1 MKRREFIAGAG
12 AVATCSSFWP
22 LVARAQQP
30 AKMKRIAIVHPNID
44 LSDLSITSEHLGYR
58 TLFEEL
64 RRRGYSEGRNLVV
77 ERYSAAGQTDRY
89 ADLARD
95 VVRTNPDLILAI
107 ANPLVLSFKEA
118 TTKIP
123 LVAVAG
129 NMVAS
134 GIVPSLARP
143 GGNITGISTDVGGN
157 DIWGKRLGL
166 LLEATPKSSNAR
178 FLTLRSSWERV
189 QGEAVRK
196 EARQLGISLE
206 GALLDGAIDEPQIR
220 NVFTAMKQD
229 RVDALMVIDDAGL
242 FPHRQLIVELA
253 AKDRIPTIYAHRLFV
268 EPGGLMTYSFD
279 LAEMYRHVAEQIDR
293 ILKGENP
300 GDIPVFQAARYEFI
314 VNLKT
319 AKALGLELPAAL
331 VARADEVIE

>member
-1 MKRREFIAGAG
+1 MKRREFIAGLGG
-12 AVATCSSFWP
+12 AAASASLWP
-22 LVARAQQP
+22 LVVRAQQP

-44 LSDLSITSEHLGYR
+44 VGDLSITSEHLGYQ

-77 ERYSAAGQTDRY
+77 ERYSAAGQAGRY

-134 GIVPSLARP
+134 GIVPSLAQP
-143 GGNITGISTDVGGN
+143 NGNITGISTDVGGN
-157 DIWGKRLGL
+157 DIWGKRLAL

-206 GALLDGAIDEPQIR
+206 GALLDGAIDEAQIR
-220 NVFTAMKQD
+220 RVFTAMEQD

-253 AKDRIPTIYAHRLFV
+253 SKGRIPAIYAHRIFV

-279 LAEMYRHVAEQIDR
+279 LAEMYRHAAEQIDR
-293 ILKGENP
+293 ILRGEKP
-300 GDIPVFQAARYEFI
+300 GDIPVFQAARYELI

-319 AKALGLELPAAL
+319 AKALGLELPTAL

>member
-1 MKRREFIAGAG
+1 MKRREFIAALGGA
-12 AVATCSSFWP
+12 AASTSLWP
-22 LVARAQQP
+22 LAARAQQP

-44 LSDLSITSEHLGYR
+44 VSDLSITSEHLGYR

-64 RRRGYSEGRNLVV
+64 RRRGYSEGRNFVV
-77 ERYSAAGQTDRY
+77 ERYSAGGQTDRY

-95 VVRTNPDLILAI
+95 VVRTNPDLILPI

-157 DIWGKRLGL
+157 DIWGKRLAL

-178 FLTLRSSWERV
+178 FLTLRSYWERV
-189 QGEAVRK
+189 QGKAVRQ
-196 EARQLGISLE
+196 EATQLGISLD
-206 GALLDGAIDEPQIR
+206 GALLDGTIDESQIR
-220 NVFTAMKQD
+220 RVFNAMEQD
-229 RVDALMVIDDAGL
+229 RVDALMVLDDVGL

-253 AKDRIPTIYAHRLFV
+253 AKSRIPTIYAHRIFV

-279 LAEMYRHVAEQIDR
+279 LAEMYRHAAGQIDR
-293 ILKGENP
+293 ILRGENS
-300 GDIPVFQAARYEFI
+300 GDIPVFQATRYEFI

>member
-1 MKRREFIAGAG
+1 MSIWVTGRCSRNCAAAATARE
-12 AVATCSSFWP
+12 
-22 LVARAQQP
+22 
-30 AKMKRIAIVHPNID
+30 AISWWNDTPP
-44 LSDLSITSEHLGYR
+44 
-58 TLFEEL
+58 
-64 RRRGYSEGRNLVV
+64 
-77 ERYSAAGQTDRY
+77 AGQTDRY

-95 VVRTNPDLILAI
+95 VIGTNPDLILAI
-107 ANPLVLSFKEA
+107 ANPLVLSFKET

-129 NMVAS
+129 NMLGS

-166 LLEATPKSSNAR
+166 LLEAAPKSSNAR
-178 FLTLRSSWERV
+178 FLTLRSSWEKV
-189 QGEAVRK
+189 QGEPVRK

-206 GALLDGAIDEPQIR
+206 GALLEGTIDETQIR
-220 NVFTAMKQD
+220 RVFAAMEQD

-253 AKDRIPTIYAHRLFV
+253 SKGRIPTIYAHRIFV
-268 EPGGLMTYSFD
+268 GPGGLMTYSFD
-279 LAEMYRHVAEQIDR
+279 LAEMYRHAAEQIDR
-293 ILKGENP
+293 ILKGEKP
-300 GDIPVFQAARYEFI
+300 GDIPVFQAARYELI

>member
-1 MKRREFIAGAG
+1 MKRREFIAGLGG
-12 AVATCSSFWP
+12 AAASVSLWP
-22 LVARAQQP
+22 LAARAQQA

-44 LSDLSITSEHLGYR
+44 LGDLSITSEHLGYR

-64 RRRGYSEGRNLVV
+64 RRRGYNEGRNLVV
-77 ERYSAAGQTDRY
+77 ERYSAAGQTGRY

-95 VVRTNPDLILAI
+95 VVSTNPDLILAI

-134 GIVPSLARP
+134 GIVPSLAQP

-157 DIWGKRLGL
+157 DIWGKRLAL
-166 LLEATPKSSNAR
+166 LLEATPKSLNAR

-206 GALLDGAIDEPQIR
+206 GALLDGTIDEAQIR
-220 NVFTAMKQD
+220 RVFAAMEQD

-253 AKDRIPTIYAHRLFV
+253 SKGRIPAIYAHRIFV

-279 LAEMYRHVAEQIDR
+279 LAEMYHHAAEQIDR
-293 ILKGENP
+293 IFKGEKP
-300 GDIPVFQAARYEFI
+300 GEIPVFQAGRYELT

-319 AKALGLELPAAL
+319 AKALGLEISPTLL
-331 VARADEVIE
+331 ARADEVIE

>member
-1 MKRREFIAGAG
+1 VKRREFIAGLGG
-12 AVATCSSFWP
+12 AATSASLWP

-44 LSDLSITSEHLGYR
+44 VSDLSITSEHLGYR

-77 ERYSAAGQTDRY
+77 ERYSAAGQTGRY

-134 GIVPSLARP
+134 GIVPSLAQP
-143 GGNITGISTDVGGN
+143 DGNITGISTDVGGN
-157 DIWGKRLGL
+157 DIWGKRLAL

-206 GALLDGAIDEPQIR
+206 GALLDGAIDEAQIR
-220 NVFTAMKQD
+220 RVFTAMEQD

-253 AKDRIPTIYAHRLFV
+253 SKGRIPAIYAHRIFV

-279 LAEMYRHVAEQIDR
+279 LAEMYRHAAEQIDR
-293 ILKGENP
+293 ILRGEKP
-300 GDIPVFQAARYEFI
+300 GDIPVFQAARYELI

-319 AKALGLELPAAL
+319 AKALGLELPTAL

>member
-1 MKRREFIAGAG
+1 MKRREFIAGLAG
-12 AVATCSSFWP
+12 TATWS
-22 LVARAQQP
+22 LTVRAQQP

-44 LSDLSITSEHLGYR
+44 VSDLSITSEHLGYR

-64 RRRGYSEGRNLVV
+64 RRRDYGEGRNLVV
-77 ERYSAAGQTDRY
+77 ERYSAAGQADRY

-107 ANPLVLSFKEA
+107 ANPLVLSFKDA
-118 TTKIP
+118 TTRIP

-134 GIVPSLARP
+134 GIVPSLAQP
-143 GGNITGISTDVGGN
+143 GGNITGISTDIGGN

-206 GALLDGAIDEPQIR
+206 GALLDGTIDEAQIR
-220 NVFTAMKQD
+220 RVFTAMEQD

-253 AKDRIPTIYAHRLFV
+253 SKGRIPTIYAHRIFV

-279 LAEMYRHVAEQIDR
+279 LAEMYRHAAEQIDR
-293 ILKGENP
+293 ILKGEKP
-300 GDIPVFQAARYEFI
+300 GDIPVFQAARYELI

-319 AKALGLELPAAL
+319 AKALGLELPTAL

>member
-1 MKRREFIAGAG
+1 MKRREFIAVLGGA
-12 AVATCSSFWP
+12 AALP

-44 LSDLSITSEHLGYR
+44 VSDLSITSEHLGYR

-77 ERYSAAGQTDRY
+77 ERYSAGGQTDRY

-95 VVRTNPDLILAI
+95 VVRTNPDLILPI
-107 ANPLVLSFKEA
+107 ANPLVQSFKEA
-118 TTKIP
+118 TTTIP

-129 NMVAS
+129 NVVAS
-134 GIVPSLARP
+134 GFVPSLARP
-143 GGNITGISTDVGGN
+143 GGNITGISTDVGGL

-178 FLTLRSSWERV
+178 FLTLRSYWERL

-196 EARQLGISLE
+196 EATQLGISMDGE
-206 GALLDGAIDEPQIR
+206 LLDGTIDESQIR
-220 NVFTAMKQD
+220 RVFTAMEQD
-229 RVDALMVIDDAGL
+229 RVDALMVLDDAGL

-253 AKDRIPTIYAHRLFV
+253 AKSRIPTIYAHRIFV

-279 LAEMYRHVAEQIDR
+279 LAEMYRHVAEQIDK
-293 ILKGENP
+293 ILRGEKP
-300 GDIPVFQAARYEFI
+300 GDIPVFQATRYEFI

>member
-1 MKRREFIAGAG
+1 MKRREFIVVLGGA
-12 AVATCSSFWP
+12 AASP

-44 LSDLSITSEHLGYR
+44 LSDLNITSEHLGYR

-64 RRRGYSEGRNLVV
+64 RRRGYSEGRNLAV

-95 VVRTNPDLILAI
+95 VISTNPDLILAI
-107 ANPLVLSFKEA
+107 ANPLVLGFKQA

-134 GIVPSLARP
+134 GIVASLAQP

-206 GALLDGAIDEPQIR
+206 GALLDGAIDESQIR
-220 NVFTAMKQD
+220 NVFTAMEQD

>member
-1 MKRREFIAGAG
+1 MRRREFISGLGA
-12 AVATCSSFWP
+12 AATCTLRWP

-30 AKMKRIAIVHPNID
+30 AKTKRIAIVHPNID
-44 LSDLSITSEHLGYR
+44 VSDLSITSEHLGYR

-64 RRRGYSEGRNLVV
+64 RRRGYSEGRNFVV

-107 ANPLVLSFKEA
+107 ANPVVLGFKQA

-129 NMVAS
+129 NMVGS
-134 GIVPSLARP
+134 GIVPSLAQP

-157 DIWGKRLGL
+157 EIWGKRLGL
-166 LLEATPKSSNAR
+166 LLEAAPKSSNAR

-196 EARQLGISLE
+196 EASQLGISLE

-220 NVFTAMKQD
+220 RVFTAMERD

-253 AKDRIPTIYAHRLFV
+253 SKGRIPAIYAHRIFV

-279 LAEMYRHVAEQIDR
+279 LAEMYRHAAGQIDG
-293 ILKGENP
+293 ILRGEKP
-300 GDIPVFQAARYEFI
+300 GDIPVFQAARYELI

-319 AKALGLELPAAL
+319 AKALGLEISPTLL
-331 VARADEVIE
+331 ARADEVIE

>member
-1 MKRREFIAGAG
+1 MKRREFIAILGGA
-12 AVATCSSFWP
+12 AALP

-30 AKMKRIAIVHPNID
+30 AKTKRIAIVHPNID
-44 LSDLSITSEHLGYR
+44 VSDLSITSEHLGYR

-64 RRRGYSEGRNLVV
+64 RRRGYSEGRDLAV
-77 ERYSAAGQTDRY
+77 ERYSAAGQSDRY

-95 VVRTNPDLILAI
+95 IVRTNPDLILAI
-107 ANPLVLSFKEA
+107 SNPLVLSFKQA
-118 TTKIP
+118 TTRIP

-129 NMVAS
+129 NLVAS
-134 GIVPSLARP
+134 GIVPSLAQP

-206 GALLDGAIDEPQIR
+206 GALLDGAIDEAQIR
-220 NVFTAMKQD
+220 RAFTAMEQD

-242 FPHRQLIVELA
+242 FPYRQLIVELA
-253 AKDRIPTIYAHRLFV
+253 SKGRIPTIYGHRIFV

-279 LAEMYRHVAEQIDR
+279 LTEMYRHAAEQIER
-293 ILKGENP
+293 ILKGEKP
-300 GDIPVFQAARYEFI
+300 GDIPVFQAARYELI

>member
-1 MKRREFIAGAG
+1 MRRREFIATLGT
-12 AVATCSSFWP
+12 AVTWP
-22 LVARAQQP
+22 LAARAQQP

-64 RRRGYSEGRNLVV
+64 RRRGYGEGKNLAVD
-77 ERYSAAGQTDRY
+77 RYSAGGQTGRY
-89 ADLARD
+89 ADLARE
-95 VVRTNPDLILAI
+95 VIGTNPDLILAI
-107 ANPLVLSFKEA
+107 ANPVVLGFKEA

-129 NMVAS
+129 NMVGS
-134 GIVPSLARP
+134 GIVPGLARP

-166 LLEATPKSSNAR
+166 LLEATPRSSNAR
-178 FLTLRSSWERV
+178 FLTLRSSWEKV

-206 GALLDGAIDEPQIR
+206 GALLDGAIDEAQIR
-220 NVFTAMKQD
+220 RVFAAMEQD

-253 AKDRIPTIYAHRLFV
+253 SKGRIPTIYAHRIFV
-268 EPGGLMTYSFD
+268 GPGGLMTYSFD
-279 LAEMYRHVAEQIDR
+279 LAEMYRHAAEQIDR
-293 ILKGENP
+293 ILKGEKP
-300 GDIPVFQAARYEFI
+300 GDIPVFQAGRYELI

>member
-1 MKRREFIAGAG
+1 MKRREFIAALGGA
-12 AVATCSSFWP
+12 AASTSLWP

-44 LSDLSITSEHLGYR
+44 VSDLSITSEHLGYR

-64 RRRGYSEGRNLVV
+64 RRRGYSEGRNFVV
-77 ERYSAAGQTDRY
+77 ERYSAGGQTDRY

-95 VVRTNPDLILAI
+95 VVRTNPDLILPI

-157 DIWGKRLGL
+157 DIWGKRLAL

-178 FLTLRSSWERV
+178 FLTLRSYWERV
-189 QGEAVRK
+189 QGKAVRQ
-196 EARQLGISLE
+196 EATQLGISLD
-206 GALLDGAIDEPQIR
+206 GALLDGTIDESQIR
-220 NVFTAMKQD
+220 RVFNAMEQD
-229 RVDALMVIDDAGL
+229 RVDALMVLDDVGL

-253 AKDRIPTIYAHRLFV
+253 AKSRIPTIYAHRIFV

-279 LAEMYRHVAEQIDR
+279 LAEMYRHAAGQIDR
-293 ILKGENP
+293 ILRGENS
-300 GDIPVFQAARYEFI
+300 GDIPVFQATRYEFI

>member
-1 MKRREFIAGAG
+1 MKRREFIAALGGA
-12 AVATCSSFWP
+12 AASTSLWP

-44 LSDLSITSEHLGYR
+44 VSDLSITSEHLGYR

-64 RRRGYSEGRNLVV
+64 RRRGYSEGRNFVV
-77 ERYSAAGQTDRY
+77 ERYSAGGQTDRY

-95 VVRTNPDLILAI
+95 VVRTNPDLILPI

-157 DIWGKRLGL
+157 DIWGKRLAL

-178 FLTLRSSWERV
+178 FLTLRSYWERV
-189 QGEAVRK
+189 QGKAVRQ
-196 EARQLGISLE
+196 EATQLGISLD
-206 GALLDGAIDEPQIR
+206 GALLDGTIDEPQIR
-220 NVFTAMKQD
+220 RVFNAMEQD
-229 RVDALMVIDDAGL
+229 RVDALMVLDDVGL

-253 AKDRIPTIYAHRLFV
+253 AKSRIPTIYAHRIFV

-279 LAEMYRHVAEQIDR
+279 LAEMYRHAAGQIDR
-293 ILKGENP
+293 ILRGENS
-300 GDIPVFQAARYEFI
+300 GDIPVFQATRYEFI

>member
-1 MKRREFIAGAG
+1 MKRRDFIAGLG
-12 AVATCSSFWP
+12 AAATCTLLWP
-22 LVARAQQP
+22 LGARAQQA
-30 AKMKRIAIVHPNID
+30 AKIKRIAIVHPNID
-44 LSDLSITSEHLGYR
+44 VGDLSITSEHLGYR

-64 RRRGYSEGRNLVV
+64 RRRGYSEGHNFVV

-107 ANPLVLSFKEA
+107 ANPVVLGFKQA

-134 GIVPSLARP
+134 GIVPSLAQP

-157 DIWGKRLGL
+157 EIWGKRLGL
-166 LLEATPKSSNAR
+166 LLEAAPKSSNAR
-178 FLTLRSSWERV
+178 FLTLRASWERV
-189 QGEAVRK
+189 QSEALRK
-196 EARQLGISLE
+196 EASQLGISLE
-206 GALLDGAIDEPQIR
+206 GALLDGAIDESQIR
-220 NVFTAMKQD
+220 RVFTAMERD

-253 AKDRIPTIYAHRLFV
+253 AKSRIPAIYAHRIFV

-279 LAEMYRHVAEQIDR
+279 LAEMYRHAAGQIDG
-293 ILKGENP
+293 ILRGEKP
-300 GDIPVFQAARYEFI
+300 GDIPVFQAARYELTI
-314 VNLKT
+314 NLKT
-319 AKALGLELPAAL
+319 AKALGLEIPATL
-331 VARADEVIE
+331 LARADEVIE

>member
-1 MKRREFIAGAG
+1 
-12 AVATCSSFWP
+12 
-22 LVARAQQP
+22 
-30 AKMKRIAIVHPNID
+30 
-44 LSDLSITSEHLGYR
+44 
-58 TLFEEL
+58 LFEEL
-64 RRRGYSEGRNLVV
+64 RRRGYNEGRNLVV
-77 ERYSAAGQTDRY
+77 ERYSAAGQTGRY

-95 VVRTNPDLILAI
+95 VVSTNPDLILAI

-134 GIVPSLARP
+134 GIVPSLAQP

-157 DIWGKRLGL
+157 DIWGKRLAL
-166 LLEATPKSSNAR
+166 LLEATPKSLNAR

-206 GALLDGAIDEPQIR
+206 GALLDGTIDEAQIR
-220 NVFTAMKQD
+220 RVFAAMEQD

-253 AKDRIPTIYAHRLFV
+253 SKGRIPAIYAHRIFV

-279 LAEMYRHVAEQIDR
+279 LAEMYHHAAEQIDR
-293 ILKGENP
+293 IFKGEKP
-300 GDIPVFQAARYEFI
+300 GEIPVFQAGRYELT

-319 AKALGLELPAAL
+319 AKALGLEISPTLL
-331 VARADEVIE
+331 ARADEVIE

>member
-1 MKRREFIAGAG
+1 MRRRDFIAALGA
-12 AVATCSSFWP
+12 AATGTLAWP
-22 LVARAQQP
+22 LVAGAQQP
-30 AKMKRIAIVHPNID
+30 AKVKRIAIVHPNID
-44 LSDLSITSEHLGYR
+44 VADLSITSEHLGYR

-95 VVRTNPDLILAI
+95 VVRTNPDLVLAI
-107 ANPLVLSFKEA
+107 ANPVVIGFKQA

-134 GIVPSLARP
+134 GIVPSLAQP
-143 GGNITGISTDVGGN
+143 GANITGISTDVGGN

-166 LLEATPKSSNAR
+166 LLEAAPKSSNAR
-178 FLTLRSSWERV
+178 FLTLRTSWEKV
-189 QGEAVRK
+189 QSEALRK
-196 EARQLGISLE
+196 EASQLGILLD

-220 NVFTAMKQD
+220 RAFTAMARD

-253 AKDRIPTIYAHRLFV
+253 SKGRIPAIYAHRIFV

-279 LAEMYRHVAEQIDR
+279 LAEMYRHAAGQIDG
-293 ILKGENP
+293 ILRGEKP
-300 GDIPVFQAARYEFI
+300 GDIPVFQATRYEFI

-319 AKALGLELPAAL
+319 AKALGLEIPPTLL
-331 VARADEVIE
+331 ARADEVIE

>member
-1 MKRREFIAGAG
+1 
-12 AVATCSSFWP
+12 
-22 LVARAQQP
+22 
-30 AKMKRIAIVHPNID
+30 MKRIAIVHPNID
-44 LSDLSITSEHLGYR
+44 VGDLSITSGHLGYR

-95 VVRTNPDLILAI
+95 VVGTNPDLILAI
-107 ANPLVLSFKEA
+107 ANPVVLGFKQA

-129 NMVAS
+129 NMVGS
-134 GIVPSLARP
+134 GIVPSLAQP

-166 LLEATPKSSNAR
+166 LLEAAPKSSNAR
-178 FLTLRSSWERV
+178 FLTLRASWERV
-189 QGEAVRK
+189 QSEALRK
-196 EARQLGISLE
+196 EASQLGISLD

-220 NVFTAMKQD
+220 RVFAAMERD

-253 AKDRIPTIYAHRLFV
+253 AKSRIATIYAHRIFV

-279 LAEMYRHVAEQIDR
+279 LAEMYRHAAGQIDG
-293 ILKGENP
+293 ILRGEKP
-300 GDIPVFQAARYEFI
+300 GDIPVFQAARYELI

-319 AKALGLELPAAL
+319 AKALGLEIPATL
-331 VARADEVIE
+331 LARADEVIE

>member
-1 MKRREFIAGAG
+1 MKRREFIAGLSG
-12 AVATCSSFWP
+12 AAASVSLWP
-22 LVARAQQP
+22 LAARAQQA

-44 LSDLSITSEHLGYR
+44 LGDLSITSEHLGYR

-77 ERYSAAGQTDRY
+77 ERYSAAGQTGRY

-95 VVRTNPDLILAI
+95 VVSTNPDLILAI

-134 GIVPSLARP
+134 GIVPSLAQP

-157 DIWGKRLGL
+157 DIWGKRLAL
-166 LLEATPKSSNAR
+166 LLEATPKSLNAR

-196 EARQLGISLE
+196 EAGQLGISLE
-206 GALLDGAIDEPQIR
+206 GALLDGTIDEAQIR
-220 NVFTAMKQD
+220 RVFAAMEQD

-253 AKDRIPTIYAHRLFV
+253 SKGRIPAIYAHRIFV

-279 LAEMYRHVAEQIDR
+279 LAEMYHHAAEQIDR
-293 ILKGENP
+293 IFKGEKP
-300 GDIPVFQAARYEFI
+300 GEIPVFQAGRYELT

-319 AKALGLELPAAL
+319 AKALGLEISPTLL
-331 VARADEVIE
+331 ARADEVIE